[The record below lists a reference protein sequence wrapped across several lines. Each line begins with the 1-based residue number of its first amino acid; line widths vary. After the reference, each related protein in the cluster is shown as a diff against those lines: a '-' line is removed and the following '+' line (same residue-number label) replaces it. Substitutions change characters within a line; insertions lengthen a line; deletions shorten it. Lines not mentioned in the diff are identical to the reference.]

1 MVASIRIDLTVDR
14 ADGEVVG
21 ALGACWDPHNQTWFL
36 DAGVELTPFAPCCRR
51 GTGSIPR
58 LRSPRTPRSPGA
70 SPSPSSSS
78 A

>member
-36 DAGVELTPFAPCCRR
+36 DAGVELAPFATWLPAAGRVEP
-51 GTGSIPR
+51 SAQVP
-58 LRSPRTPRSPGA
+58 STPRS
-70 SPSPSSSS
+70 SCLDRSPSSSS

>member
-21 ALGACWDPHNQTWFL
+21 ALGACWEPHNQTWFL
-36 DAGVELTPFAPCCRR
+36 DAGVELEPFAPWLPA
-51 GTGSIPR
+51 GAGSIPR
-58 LRSPRTPRSPGA
+58 RRSPRTPRSPGA

-78 A
+78 G